1 MGFEQL
7 ADLRSQIQQIQ
18 QQAADLTGGLT
29 EAQFNWRPAP
39 NQWSV
44 EECLAHLIIVGQ
56 WEIRAIEQAIADARS
71 RGLTGAGPFHYGLI
85 DRFIVDQTATGP
97 DGRPRRRFS
106 APRRF
111 VPVHGQPVT
120 AVMPTFQHL
129 QRQFAMQMDAAEGLD
144 LARVKVKTPISR
156 FLNLSLG
163 MMFAQAVAHE
173 RRHLAQAARVRA
185 QIPVLA
191 ATR

>member
-1 MGFEQL
+1 MGAEQHE
-7 ADLRSQIQQIQ
+7 AFRHQILKIQ
-18 QQAADLTGGLT
+18 QQAADLTAGLA

-39 NQWSV
+39 DHWSI

-56 WEIRAIEQAIADARS
+56 WEVRAIEQAIENGRAR
-71 RGLTGAGPFHYGLI
+71 RLTGTGPFHFGPI
-85 DRFIVDQTATGP
+85 ERFIVEASGVGP

-111 VPVHGQPVT
+111 VPLHGQPLT
-120 AVMPTFQHL
+120 AVLPTFQHL
-129 QRQFAMQMDAAEGLD
+129 QRQLGILLDQSEGLD

-163 MMFAQAVAHE
+163 TMFAQIVAHE
-173 RRHLAQAARVRA
+173 QRHLAQAARVREKLPA
-185 QIPVLA
+185 
-191 ATR
+191 